1 MKCVVKFTQVC
12 MAFSFC
18 RLDSVGTSIGTVM
31 DAITPLSQE
40 RSNESNGGNLAPK
53 RLKLSEDL
61 NESPSC
67 IE

>member
-1 MKCVVKFTQVC
+1 MKYVVKFTNY
-12 MAFSFC
+12 AKLFSC